1 MTQRE
6 SRGQAGV
13 GRCFR
18 VRLRVAGEVE
28 TEGATER
35 MEKGAFIREHVSI
48 EHRIDQ
54 GPSSLTG
61 VCESFLKRVAVPAAA
76 RVGSLQEQALD
87 RFRGGATYTDVAV
100 AGFSALDHLMA
111 LPSET

>member
-1 MTQRE
+1 MPQRE

-13 GRCFR
+13 RR
-18 VRLRVAGEVE
+18 RLRVGLRVADKVE
-28 TEGATER
+28 PERATER
-35 MEKGAFIREHVSI
+35 MEKGAFIGEHVSI
-48 EHRIDQ
+48 EHGIDQ
-54 GPSSLTG
+54 APSSLTG

-100 AGFSALDHLMA
+100 A
-111 LPSET
+111 